1 MVSECFVLFSRLIGK
16 LEAAF
21 NRLVR
26 LESIF
31 IQNITVTNRYLRAM
45 SHEFE
50 PPVAAVVATL
60 NQKLHKAIS
69 D

>member
-1 MVSECFVLFSRLIGK
+1 
-16 LEAAF
+16 
-21 NRLVR
+21 
-26 LESIF
+26 
-31 IQNITVTNRYLRAM
+31 M

-69 D
+69 DWSQNFKTT